1 MSIDSLHPSSD
12 ARQMSSLARPYKPG
26 DFKAHLTRAI
36 DLTGSSGVRIGD
48 WTALVHVSGSTT
60 TVLNIAVKRSPPPDQ
75 VLPAG
80 TEVVCLLNGGEL

>member
-12 ARQMSSLARPYKPG
+12 ARQISSLARPYKPG

-36 DLTGSSGVRIGD
+36 DLTGSSRVRIGD
-48 WTALVHVSGSTT
+48 WIALVHESLSAT

-80 TEVVCLLNGGEL
+80 AEVVCLLDGRDV